1 MFSIIFLL
9 SSLSVEAPKPQ
20 TLPVTVITASAPA
33 WVCSAPRDLL
43 QGSGSVRTCYA
54 VGGRK

>member
-9 SSLSVEAPKPQ
+9 SSLSVEAPKVQ
-20 TLPVTVITASAPA
+20 TLPVTVITASAPS
-33 WVCSAPRDLL
+33 WVCGAPRELL

-54 VGGRK
+54 VGGGK